1 MEAIA
6 HHIDQLELQ
15 AVVAPRAPF
24 ASAAPGT
31 RTRRDRA
38 WPVMIV
44 LTGLALNVVWCGFLA
59 WEATGL
65 LVGLIYN

>member
-6 HHIDQLELQ
+6 QHIDQLELP
-15 AVVAPRAPF
+15 ADVSPREPF
-24 ASAAPGT
+24 ASSMSGHAAK
-31 RTRRDRA
+31 RSRA

-59 WEATGL
+59 WKATGL
-65 LVGLIYN
+65 LVGLVSN